1 MNHKSNPKDNFTTI
15 PNAYLHDPG
24 LGVKEKGV
32 LTLLLS
38 MPENWNINFKWL
50 ASVNKDGVYS
60 VRSTVSNLETA
71 GYIHK
76 EAKKNGCKFAGIEYH
91 YFDRPISSD
100 EFALLMVAD
109 QKQEDIRANV
119 TPPEEYP
126 NRQEDLPFQMAQD
139 DKNNNVQKMHI
150 LNENV
155 EVITQPSSSA
165 GEEEISPIWDESTV
179 TSIAASDVKTRMR
192 KTAMRET
199 APIINTDIT
208 NTEGTTA
215 TAPARK
221 VDPILQAEPPK
232 QQPQSY
238 PATSDI
244 NFLLDL
250 IPERFSN
257 PMTDALI
264 NRSLSSHT
272 AHQIADAIVYASDH
286 VKGGKMQFK
295 AYLDKCLRGGFAD
308 GYQAAREVPD
318 TSVMP
323 FGAMSAGRYPNG
335 SITGNSRTDSNLQA
349 AAMFLQKMGV
359 Q

>member
-1 MNHKSNPKDNFTTI
+1 MIVRSEIKSNFTCI
-15 PNAYLHDPG
+15 PNEIFTDDRLSRKA
-24 LGVKEKGV
+24 KC
-32 LTLLLS
+32 LLLELLS
-38 MPENWNINFKWL
+38 KPENWNINYRHLINSGKEGEHAIRAGINEL
-50 ASVNKDGVYS
+50 IN
-60 VRSTVSNLETA
+60 A

-76 EAKKNGCKFAGIEYH
+76 EIPRQKGKISKTEH
-91 YFDRPISSD
+91 YIYDRPMTAD
-100 EFALLMVAD
+100 EHREFVGID
-109 QKQEDIRANV
+109 VGDIRPTV
-119 TPPEEYP
+119 TPPNEYP
-126 NRQEDLPFQMAQD
+126 NCQEDLFQTD
-139 DKNNNVQKMHI
+139 DEFNVSTAPARKKKC
-150 LNENV
+150 
-155 EVITQPSSSA
+155 
-165 GEEEISPIWDESTV
+165 SPNLESTDIPMGENHIGKI
-179 TSIAASDVKTRMR
+179 TMG
-192 KTAMRET
+192 ET

>member
-15 PNAYLHDPG
+15 PNAYLHDPD
-24 LGVKEKGV
+24 LGAKEKGV

-50 ASVNKDGVYS
+50 ASVNKDGLYS
-60 VRSTVSNLETA
+60 VRATVARLEEA

-76 EAKKNGCKFAGIEYH
+76 EVTMDGTKFAGIEYH
-91 YFDRPISSD
+91 YFDRPLTPD
-100 EFALLMVAD
+100 EFQTILAAD
-109 QKQEDIRANV
+109 QDEIRASA
-119 TPPEEYP
+119 TPPEAYP
-126 NRQEDLPFQMAQD
+126 NHQEELPLEFAQD
-139 DKNNNVQKMHI
+139 EPAPNLESKGGDVSPPPSVNVQPHAI
-150 LNENV
+150 GV
-155 EVITQPSSSA
+155 
-165 GEEEISPIWDESTV
+165 D
-179 TSIAASDVKTRMR
+179 DVKTRMR

-221 VDPILQAEPPK
+221 VDPILQAEAPK

-323 FGAMSAGRYPNG
+323 FGAIGAGRYPNG
-335 SITGNSRTDSNLQA
+335 TVTGSTRMDSNLA
-349 AAMFLQKMGV
+349 ACLEFAMDEGGIL
-359 Q
+359 